1 MRAAAS
7 PPDPQDPTAARLSH
21 PGSLNDL
28 LLYRLSRLLSVA
40 GAPVIRLCEGH
51 YGITRREWRILSLLS
66 QEEGLLSS
74 QLAERAQL
82 DRARTSKA
90 ITSLVSKSLVQRRAR
105 AGDRRQAALV
115 LTEAGRGL
123 VHALFPQVAQINRQ
137 VLSVLDAQ
145 DVARL
150 DVALQR
156 LQAQAETLLAGAQD
170 ALPKADRRRRGQR
183 G

>member
-1 MRAAAS
+1 MPAAR
-7 PPDPQDPTAARLSH
+7 PKPEIPAARLSQ
-21 PGSLNDL
+21 PASLNDM

-66 QEEGLLSS
+66 QDEGLLSS

-90 ITSLVSKSLVQRRAR
+90 ITSLVTKALVQRQTRA
-105 AGDRRQAALV
+105 ADRRQAALV
-115 LTEAGRGL
+115 LTDDGRAL
-123 VHALFPQVAQINRQ
+123 VRTLFPQVAQINRE
-137 VLSVLDAQ
+137 VLAVLDAQ
-145 DVARL
+145 EVARL
-150 DVALQR
+150 DAALQR
-156 LQAQAETLLAGAQD
+156 LQAHAEILLAGAQD

>member
-1 MRAAAS
+1 MRAPLARPAAA
-7 PPDPQDPTAARLSH
+7 TRLSQ
-21 PGSLNDL
+21 PATLNDM

-66 QEEGLLSS
+66 LREGLLSS

-90 ITSLVSKSLVQRRAR
+90 ITSLVAKALVQRRTL

-115 LTEAGRGL
+115 LTDAGRAL
-123 VHALFPQVAQINRQ
+123 VRELFPQVAGINRE
-137 VLSVLDAQ
+137 VLSVLSAA
-145 DVARL
+145 DVAQL
-150 DVALQR
+150 DATLQR
-156 LQAQAETLLAGAQD
+156 LQDHAEQLLARAHD
-170 ALPKADRRRRGQR
+170 ALPKADRRRGQR
-183 G
+183 GSA

>member
-1 MRAAAS
+1 MRSAAPKPEA
-7 PPDPQDPTAARLSH
+7 PAMRLAR
-21 PGSLNDL
+21 PASLNDL

-40 GAPVIRLCEGH
+40 GAPVIRLCEGN

-90 ITSLVSKSLVQRRAR
+90 ITSLVAKALIQRHTR
-105 AGDRRQAALV
+105 AGDRRQTALV
-115 LTEAGRGL
+115 LTDAGRAL
-123 VHALFPQVAQINRQ
+123 VQTLFPQVAQINRQ
-137 VLSVLDAQ
+137 VLAVLDEEE
-145 DVARL
+145 VNRL
-150 DVALQR
+150 DAALQR

-183 G
+183 T

>member
-1 MRAAAS
+1 MRAPVPRPAAA
-7 PPDPQDPTAARLSH
+7 TRLSQ
-21 PGSLNDL
+21 PDTLNDM

-66 QEEGLLSS
+66 LQEGLLSS

-90 ITSLVSKSLVQRRAR
+90 ITSLVAKALVQRRTL

-115 LTEAGRGL
+115 LTDAGRAL
-123 VHALFPQVAQINRQ
+123 VRKLFPQVAGINRE
-137 VLSVLDAQ
+137 VLSVLSAA
-145 DVARL
+145 DVAQL
-150 DVALQR
+150 DATLQR
-156 LQAQAETLLAGAQD
+156 LQDHAEQLLARAQD
-170 ALPKADRRRRGQR
+170 ALPKADRRRGQR
-183 G
+183 GSA